1 MSADASGADSSGA
14 GGSHQVSGDQ
24 VDETERTLA
33 ATPGLRGEPT
43 DAERARTLFAYS
55 RHAALATVGVDPAG
69 YPFGSLVG
77 HALDDGGRPLL
88 CLSDLAEHTTN
99 LKADPRASLMVS
111 ALVEAGTDPL
121 AGARA
126 TLIGDLRE
134 VPGDE
139 RTDAHDLYRS
149 AHPEAFYSGF
159 ADFHLYRLEVCAVRY
174 VGGFGR
180 MSWVNSEHYR
190 AAEADPLHP
199 HADRIID
206 HMNDDHSDALV
217 SFCRVL
223 AGRPDTGWARM
234 VRVDRYGFDVLA
246 ADSSD
251 PADDAQRQAL
261 RIVFEQPCDTA
272 EAVRAAMVALV
283 GKVRSGA

>member
-1 MSADASGADSSGA
+1 VTSAESGP

-24 VDETERTLA
+24 VEQTERTLA

-55 RHAALATVGVDPAG
+55 RHAALATVALDPAG

-77 HALDDGGRPLL
+77 HALDDAGRPLL

-99 LKADPRASLMVS
+99 LKADARASLMVS
-111 ALVEAGTDPL
+111 ALAEAGTDPL

-126 TLIGDLRE
+126 TLIGELRE

-139 RTDAHDLYRS
+139 RADAHDVYRG

-159 ADFHLYRLEVCAVRY
+159 ADFRLYRLEVEAVRY

-180 MSWVNSEHYR
+180 MSWVNAQHYG

-199 HADRIID
+199 QADRIID
-206 HMNDDHSDALV
+206 HMNDDHDDALV
-217 SFCRVL
+217 RFCQVL
-223 AGRPDTGWARM
+223 GGRPGTGWARM

-246 ADSSD
+246 ADSGG
-251 PADDAQRQAL
+251 PADQEQRKAV
-261 RIVFEQPCDTA
+261 RIVFEQPCDTP

-283 GKVRSGA
+283 GKVRNAG